1 MRKIK
6 FSLITF
12 AILVLSSFMPVLQLL
27 IMYLN
32 SFVTQP
38 IGVLFGKSDNIGM
51 YIVNGVL
58 SLLMLALFYFSNT
71 TVTKV
76 FSTIGFLLFF
86 LPLFFYST
94 ENIFTDKTVSLRLE
108 KFYFLQFLIAG
119 VVAGILLA
127 VIELIKAKTPK

>member
-6 FSLITF
+6 FSLITS
-12 AILVLSSFMPVLQLL
+12 AILVLSSFMPVIQILILTANGAFLSIFTGGETKIILL
-27 IMYLN
+27 I
-32 SFVTQP
+32 
-38 IGVLFGKSDNIGM
+38 
-51 YIVNGVL
+51 NGIL

-94 ENIFTDKTVSLRLE
+94 ENIFTDETGSLRLE

-127 VIELIKAKTPK
+127 VIELIKAKPPK